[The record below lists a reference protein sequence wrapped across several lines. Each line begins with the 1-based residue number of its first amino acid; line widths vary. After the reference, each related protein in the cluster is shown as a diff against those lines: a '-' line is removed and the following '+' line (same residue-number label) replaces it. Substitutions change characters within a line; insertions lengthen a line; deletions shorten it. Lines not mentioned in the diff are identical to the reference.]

1 MKIIEIKKRDREE
14 GFTIVEVLVA
24 IAMFSVIL
32 SVAMGSYLRILKNQ
46 GFLTAVMAAND
57 NVSLA
62 VEQMVRDIRTGTG
75 FSVIDSGG
83 GLIFKSD
90 TGNCV
95 KYWLYSESSSKSS
108 LNFSSFNGDCSN
120 AVFSGEKVT
129 SDKVKVDELLFTL
142 KSETSGGASFDTI
155 GINMKI
161 SVSEK
166 GMDYE
171 NEINTDVSP
180 RKYFGG

>member
-1 MKIIEIKKRDREE
+1 VFKIQKRKINGGKIGNEE

-46 GFLTAVMAAND
+46 GFLTAVMAVND

-75 FSVIDSGG
+75 FSVIDGGG

-95 KYWLYSESSSKSS
+95 KYWLDGSS
-108 LNFSSFNGDCSN
+108 LSFSSISAGGGNCGGV
-120 AVFSGEKVT
+120 VFSSGDAVT
-129 SDKVKVDELLFTL
+129 AEKVKVELLKFVL
-142 KSETSGGASFDTI
+142 EKKNSFDTI
-155 GINMKI
+155 NINMKI

-166 GMDYE
+166 GMSYE